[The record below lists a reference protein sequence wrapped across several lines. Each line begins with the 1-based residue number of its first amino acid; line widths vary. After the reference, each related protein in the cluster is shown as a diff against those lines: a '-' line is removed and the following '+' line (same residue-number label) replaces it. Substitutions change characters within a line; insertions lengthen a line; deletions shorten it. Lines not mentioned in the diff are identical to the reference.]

1 MALSAEALA
10 HLENGTADV
19 RGLIKFQFGTGTYG
33 FIKSQ
38 EPFTWAGLTYLP
50 GGIIQVSDLSSGTG
64 LTARQFEVSLA
75 ASPDDELTPAV
86 LLTIEQEDYR
96 DRPVTI
102 YDAHFHPDTGE
113 VIHVEAMKRGY
124 VDVIDHREDDDGYQ
138 IVALCESRA
147 LDYSRTNGRKRT
159 TSDQARRASGD
170 LYFENAAKRGREEIF
185 WGRLK
190 GS

>member
-1 MALSAEALA
+1 MALPVEVQTLLDEGRS
-10 HLENGTADV
+10 DV
-19 RGLIKFQFGTGTYG
+19 RGLIKFEFGTGTYG
-33 FIKSQ
+33 FIKAQ
-38 EPFTWAGLTYLP
+38 APFPWGGITYLP

-64 LTARQFEVSLA
+64 LTARQFEIALA

-86 LLTIEQEDYR
+86 LMTIEQEDYR

-102 YDAHFHPDTGE
+102 YDAHFHPDTGDL
-113 VIHVEAMKRGY
+113 IHVEAMKRGY
-124 VDVIDHREDDDGYQ
+124 VDVIDHREDDNGYQ
-138 IVALCESRA
+138 IVAMCESRA
-147 LDYSRTNGRKRT
+147 LDYTRTNGRKRT
-159 TSDQARRASGD
+159 TSDQARRAAGD